1 MARTTL
7 LGGARINISG
17 ESQSLERA
25 MRRASDTFNR
35 QERELKRLRA
45 QAART
50 NRTWGFLVKN
60 LKAVVGIG
68 TAVALAGMAKSGA
81 AAARTTADWGANLA
95 EVAARLGTIPSHLYA
110 IRAAFEDDGVA
121 ISTTDQNLTALS
133 RRFAA
138 NAPKL
143 REHAEKIGISWA
155 EWRATGGDLAK
166 LIPVIATAM
175 AGAASQADKLAFLQE
190 AGSTSAR
197 KWATALQRA
206 DFNTLVDG
214 YQRQNKVLDD
224 TSKRLKDLSQIYTDI
239 DRDKQLVLADTVA
252 KNAEAYASWN
262 RLLAELESRAV
273 EAAAGIGLLHA
284 EMEKVLEQAR
294 KDAARSNNVQA
305 LARGGH
311 IDAALKAQGRKT
323 LSSLLSNYERLSDLV
338 THLGEQATS
347 TQIARLEMLEQRIAR
362 INASAG
368 PMFQGPPPTTT
379 LPHVDVEPVVPAAAP
394 VPLPEPLNIEETIS
408 LIHQLEEGWVEY
420 YRIVNKQAEDSADH
434 RQTLEKGMLDYQQQ
448 VWAAIQKREE
458 EADSMRFAA
467 AQARH
472 DAAVAQ
478 RIETERA
485 AQAEVFRQAE
495 AVRDAQVEA
504 AKDAQAAWE
513 RAALGMTQAFGNA
526 FASFIA
532 GTKSAKDA
540 FRSFAEGVIQ
550 QLFRIAEQAVAA
562 KLFGF
567 LTGLFTSGAFGGT
580 GASVIRGG
588 IPTYGVPGGRAG
600 GGPVAAGRAYIV
612 GERGPEVLRMGSQG
626 GRVIPNHALAGM
638 GGSPLTINVYAK
650 GNKAEIREGVMEAL
664 PAIMAARD
672 TQEQRRGRYPNAWRD
687 NMRRSVGLG

>member
-7 LGGARINISG
+7 LGGARINLSG

-50 NRTWGFLVKN
+50 NKTWAVLVKN

-68 TAVALAGMAKSGA
+68 VAAALAGYARGGLQ
-81 AAARTTADWGANLA
+81 AARVTADWGASLS
-95 EVAARLGTIPSHLYA
+95 EVADRLGTVPSHLYA
-110 IRAAFEDDGVA
+110 VRSAFEDDGVA
-121 ISTTDQNLTALS
+121 ISITDQNLTALS

-143 REHAEKIGISWA
+143 REHAEKIGISW
-155 EWRATGGDLAK
+155 EKWRATGGDLAA
-166 LIPVIATAM
+166 LIPIISEAMRGTAT
-175 AGAASQADKLAFLQE
+175 QAEKLAFLQE

-206 DFNTLVDG
+206 DFDALVEG
-214 YQRQNKVLDD
+214 YKRQNSGLDE
-224 TSKRLKDLSQIYTDI
+224 TSKKLKDLSQVYLDVERENKLI
-239 DRDKQLVLADTVA
+239 LAETIA
-252 KNAEAYASWN
+252 ENAEGYAAWAKF
-262 RLLAELESRAV
+262 LATV
-273 EAAAGIGLLHA
+273 EAAGVRLASALGSLVSGVQTLREEVRKAGEEGAPRPKIWEYLTGDAWLTEQAKALRELEKQAASAGRAIA
-284 EMEKVLEQAR
+284 EMLKGG
-294 KDAARSNNVQA
+294 VQPSQEMFDH
-305 LARGGH
+305 L
-311 IDAALKAQGRKT
+311 AAL
-323 LSSLLSNYERLSDLV
+323 ER
-338 THLGEQATS
+338 
-347 TQIARLEMLEQRIAR
+347 QIARVYET
-362 INASAG
+362 AG
-368 PMFQGPPPTTT
+368 KGPSHNIIRLPRVEANPVLPTVQAPPGGFQYTR
-379 LPHVDVEPVVPAAAP
+379 
-394 VPLPEPLNIEETIS
+394 EETVS
-408 LIHQLEEGWVEY
+408 LIHQLEEGWTEY
-420 YRIVNKQAEDSADH
+420 YRILNERAEDSADH

-467 AQARH
+467 AQARYEE
-472 DAAVAQ
+472 AQ
-478 RIETERA
+478 ALRMETERA
-485 AQAEVFRQAE
+485 AAAEVFRQAE
-495 AVRDAQVEA
+495 AVREAQVA
-504 AKDAQAAWE
+504 AAVESRQAWE

-588 IPTYGVPGGRAG
+588 TPTYGLPHGRAG

-672 TQEQRRGRYPNAWRD
+672 GQEQRRGRYPNAWRD